1 MLLSTQQERKERHN
15 QHRRVV
21 MFQPGDRVLLATR
34 QLAEAA
40 QVGNLLNRWAGPF
53 EVVDSP
59 GPNTYTLRLPRR
71 MRISPVINVERLKRY
86 RDRAEQVGPEVDAA
100 GEAEVEII
108 VRRRAFRGR
117 VQYLVWWSGADSSL
131 DEWRYAADLP
141 NCQELIAAFE
151 ARRGPAASGGGRLRR
166 AHKGGPAAGPELPL
180 IPSPRS
186 TPFSTPS
193 PTMVD
198 RADAFLHRWRQRGR
212 PPR

>member
-1 MLLSTQQERKERHN
+1 MGKLRN
-15 QHRRVV
+15 RR
-21 MFQPGDRVLLATR
+21 
-34 QLAEAA
+34 
-40 QVGNLLNRWAGPF
+40 AGPF

-59 GPNTYTLRLPRR
+59 GPNTYPLRLPRS
-71 MRISPVINVERLKRY
+71 MRISPVINVDRLKRY

-108 VRRRAFRGR
+108 VRRRISRGR
-117 VQYLVWWSGADSSL
+117 VQYLVLWSGADSSL

-151 ARRGPAASGGGRLRR
+151 ARRGPAAPGGGRPRR
-166 AHKGGPAAGPELPL
+166 AHKGGPAAGPEPL

-193 PTMVD
+193 P
-198 RADAFLHRWRQRGR
+198 
-212 PPR
+212 